1 MATILITGANR
12 GIGLALTQALLARG
26 DTLFA
31 TCRKP
36 DHATALRTL
45 TDTYGERLAILPLE
59 VSELSSIRESV
70 EQVRA
75 LTSHL
80 DILINNAALNPPEQD
95 QSLEDIDFT
104 TMMEVLRV
112 NSAAPLI
119 MAQQFLPLLRK
130 SYGAK
135 VINISSEEGS
145 ISEKRSGGDYAYR
158 TSKAALN
165 MVSRLLAFDL
175 ARYNITVVALD
186 PGWVRTDMGGQYA
199 SLAPEESAAGMIRVM
214 DGLTMRDNG
223 RYLAYDGREHEW

>member
-31 TCRKP
+31 ACRKP
-36 DHATALRTL
+36 DHAPALRTL
-45 TDTYGERLAILPLE
+45 TDTYGEQLAILPLD
-59 VSELSSIRESV
+59 VSELSSIREAV

-75 LTSHL
+75 LTPHL

-104 TMMEVLRV
+104 TMMDALRV

-119 MAQQFLPLLRK
+119 MAQQFLQLLRK

-214 DGLTMRDNG
+214 DGLTMYDNG
-223 RYLAYDGREHEW
+223 RYLVYDGSEHEW